1 MFICQNVL
9 LHVHCT
15 CIIMKHFFTKLV
27 KQFWKYSPLWYWQVC
42 PSDTLM
48 LLMEKLIR
56 SIQCQRS
63 QRKTFLWKRRALK
76 TKNRP
81 CQKTTPFIYWWSGF
95 PRVFL
100 PFAVLCRKSY
110 CIDQDVHYQAI
121 LSRKSCTNLS
131 FSPDAVLMSIRSC
144 FLVIFEG
151 LLLEKEKSA
160 RFALPMHLQILQWG
174 HELLQCRS
182 GHLLSQKVYLCP
194 SWQSDQPW
202 HVMRTILPASIF
214 DQLIPYN
221 SCTERMWIL

>member
-1 MFICQNVL
+1 MFYYMYIVHVSLWSTFSLNLLNSFENIHPFDTGRCVLVTPWCCWWRNWSDQYNVSAARE
-9 LHVHCT
+9 
-15 CIIMKHFFTKLV
+15 KHSCEKEELWRRRIDLV
-27 KQFWKYSPLWYWQVC
+27 K
-42 PSDTLM
+42 
-48 LLMEKLIR
+48 
-56 SIQCQRS
+56 
-63 QRKTFLWKRRALK
+63 
-76 TKNRP
+76 
-81 CQKTTPFIYWWSGF
+81 KTTPFIYWWSGF

-144 FLVIFEG
+144 FLVVFEG

-160 RFALPMHLQILQWG
+160 RFALPLHLQILQWG

-221 SCTERMWIL
+221 SCTEKMWIL